1 MRKRRQRKE
10 KRRGE
15 VGGMNRVI
23 KKKKEREINFI

>member
-23 KKKKEREINFI
+23 KKKEREINFI